1 MEKKKNKKVFLKVV
15 IIGDSGVGKTSL
27 IHRYTSTRF
36 LQDFKPTIGAEFSNR
51 EVVINGQIVVAQIWD
66 TAGQERYQS
75 LGISFYRGADWCG
88 IVFDRSDQNTFEN
101 LDTWKNA
108 FLKHGAPKE
117 EGQFPFLV
125 IGNKSDL
132 ADDSLIKDREVQ
144 EWWKEN
150 GNLEYISTSAKDNTS
165 VEEAFTKLI
174 EKGMERE
181 KVNIMDLPD
190 RLSQKSRTINLQRD
204 VDKDINR
211 KPQKKKCC

>member
-36 LQDFKPTIGAEFSNR
+36 LQDFKPTIGAEFSNK
-51 EVVINGQIVVAQIWD
+51 EVVINGKTVVAQIWD

-75 LGISFYRGADWCG
+75 LGISFYRGADCCG
-88 IVFDRSDQNTFEN
+88 IVFDRSDHSSFEN

-117 EGQFPFLV
+117 EGTFPFLV

-132 ADDSLIKDREVQ
+132 DDGSLVKERDAQQWCAD
-144 EWWKEN
+144 N
-150 GNLEYISTSAKDNTS
+150 GNLEYIETSAKDNTS

-181 KVNIMDLPD
+181 KVNLVELPD
-190 RLSQKSRTINLQRD
+190 RMSQKNKTVNLQRD
-204 VDKDINR
+204 VAKDVNR

>member
-36 LQDFKPTIGAEFSNR
+36 LQDFKPTIGAEFSNK
-51 EVVINGQIVVAQIWD
+51 EVVINGQTVVAQIWD

-75 LGISFYRGADWCG
+75 LGISFYRGADCCG
-88 IVFDRSDQNTFEN
+88 IVFDRSEPGSFEN
-101 LDTWKNA
+101 LETWKNA

-117 EGQFPFLV
+117 EGTFPFLV

-132 ADDSLIKDREVQ
+132 DDGTLVKEREAQ
-144 EWWKEN
+144 EWCSSN
-150 GNLEYISTSAKDNTS
+150 GNLEYIETSAKDNTS

-181 KVNIMDLPD
+181 KVNLVELPD
-190 RLSQKSRTINLQRD
+190 RMSQKNKTVNLERD
-204 VDKDINR
+204 VAKEVNR
-211 KPQKKKCC
+211 KSQKKKCC